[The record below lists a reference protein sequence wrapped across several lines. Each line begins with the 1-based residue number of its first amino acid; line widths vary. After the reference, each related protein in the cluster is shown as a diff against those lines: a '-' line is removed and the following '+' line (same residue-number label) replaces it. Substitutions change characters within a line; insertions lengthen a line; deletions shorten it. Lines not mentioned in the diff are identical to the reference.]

1 MVEHTSTGLQQQM
14 RPPADPLQ
22 LLLLRKALAHHHVD
36 GGLDKPRRNR
46 FTIPPPLTIV
56 RDETTIIFDV
66 GAERCHRLLDPH
78 HGS

>member
-22 LLLLRKALAHHHVD
+22 LLLLRKALAHHVD

-46 FTIPPPLTIV
+46 L
-56 RDETTIIFDV
+56 ESA
-66 GAERCHRLLDPH
+66 AERA
-78 HGS
+78 SMFIIN